1 MNDFY
6 FILFGVFLALSSKV
20 IEQILLRR
28 LSKRESLVFSQIN
41 NKGGRSLWR

>member
-6 FILFGVFLALSSKV
+6 FILFGVFLALFSKE

>member
-6 FILFGVFLALSSKV
+6 FILFGVFLALSSKG
-20 IEQILLRR
+20 IEQILSRR